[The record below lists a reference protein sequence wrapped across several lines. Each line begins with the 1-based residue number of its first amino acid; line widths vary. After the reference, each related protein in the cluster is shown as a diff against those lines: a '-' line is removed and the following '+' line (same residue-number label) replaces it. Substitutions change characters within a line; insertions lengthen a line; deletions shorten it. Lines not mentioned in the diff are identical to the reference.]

1 MVTLAL
7 KNTMMTKENGRSQK
21 SLHDEYQRNGFVVLQ
36 SVFPRSMIDVAL
48 SEIERLFA
56 DPDLLR
62 ADNLR
67 TAPRQSL
74 ISERVF
80 DRLDPVIDLSPPL
93 RDLTEHAPLLQAVES
108 VFGEPALLF
117 KDKAIIKPPGTFGYG
132 VHQDYTY
139 WQQMPV
145 PPQYMLSALV
155 AIDEASEKN
164 GALQIYPGLHH
175 EHLRPAE
182 TPSEIF
188 NPSAGLIDES
198 QLADVQPQM
207 INVKPGDVVLFSSL
221 APHCSGPNR
230 SDKHRRSLFLS
241 YSSARFG
248 NVYDRYYELFYSYL
262 RKDRVEERR
271 QSDAPLAP
279 NS

>member
-1 MVTLAL
+1 MVTLAY
-7 KNTMMTKENGRSQK
+7 KNNMMTNENSRSHN
-21 SLHDEYQRNGFVVLQ
+21 SLHDEYQSNGFVVLRGL
-36 SVFPRSMIDVAL
+36 FPQCMIDVAL
-48 SEIERLFA
+48 SEIDRLFA

-74 ISERVF
+74 ISEKVF

-93 RDLTEHAPLLQAVES
+93 RELTEHVPLLEAVEA

-145 PPQYMLSALV
+145 PPEFMLSALV
-155 AIDEASEKN
+155 AIDKASEKN
-164 GALQIYPGLHH
+164 GALQIYPGLHYQ
-175 EHLRPAE
+175 HLRPAE

-198 QLADVQPQM
+198 RLSDVQPQM

-241 YSSARFG
+241 YSAARFG

-262 RKDRVEERR
+262 RKDRVEEP
-271 QSDAPLAP
+271 DTPLAP